1 MAKFSKKIM
10 GKEVGDA
17 SVYAVPHTM
26 TGKVVKASTNPGK
39 EPNRSK
45 LDTYDMSVG
54 AVSKSAGEKPTKTSG
69 IKVRGTGA
77 ATKGV
82 MARGPMA

>member
-1 MAKFSKKIM
+1 MAKYSAKMM

-17 SVYAVPHTM
+17 GVYAPPHTM
-26 TGKVVKASTNPGK
+26 SGQAVNVTNAIPEKSGA
-39 EPNRSK
+39 ECMDEMNMAVGGISK
-45 LDTYDMSVG
+45 GNY
-54 AVSKSAGEKPTKTSG
+54 KPTKTSG

-82 MARGPMA
+82 MARGPMG